1 MEARNMIKVLLVD
14 DHILIRKGIALLLT
28 NYPDIEVVGEASDG
42 AEAIQMAEQ
51 LEPHV
56 ILMDISIPE
65 GIDGLTATVEIK
77 RHQPDIKII
86 MLTMHNEVIYVHQS
100 IQAGA
105 DGYILKNSKGNE
117 MYDAIQAVFT
127 GRKYYEV
134 GIPEEQLEKLSKK
147 TGEDQVDILSP
158 REKEILRLTIL
169 GYTNIQIA
177 EKLFISTK
185 TVENHKSNIM
195 QKLEIKTRAELI
207 QYGLVNKYLD

>member
-1 MEARNMIKVLLVD
+1 MIKVLLVD
-14 DHILIRKGIALLLT
+14 DHVLIRKGIALLLT

-65 GIDGLTATVEIK
+65 GIDGLTATAEIK
-77 RHQPDIKII
+77 RQQPDIKII

-117 MYDAIQAVFT
+117 MYDAIQTVFT
-127 GRKYYEV
+127 GRKFYEV
-134 GIPEEQLEKLSKK
+134 GLPEEQLEKLSKK
-147 TGEDQVDILSP
+147 TSGKEVDILSP
-158 REKEILRLTIL
+158 REQEILRLTIL
-169 GYTNIQIA
+169 GYTNMQIA
-177 EKLFISTK
+177 EKLFISPK

-207 QYGLVNKYLD
+207 QYGLVNNYLD

>member
-1 MEARNMIKVLLVD
+1 MIKVLLVD
-14 DHILIRKGIALLLT
+14 DHVLIRKGIALLLT

-42 AEAIQMAEQ
+42 AEAIRLAEQ

-65 GIDGLTATVEIK
+65 GIDGLTATAEIK
-77 RHQPDIKII
+77 RHQPDVKVII
-86 MLTMHNEVIYVHQS
+86 LTMHNEVIYVHQS

-117 MYDAIQAVFT
+117 MYDAIQTVFT
-127 GRKYYEV
+127 GRKYFEA
-134 GIPEEQLEKLSKK
+134 GIPEEQLEKLSQQRDM
-147 TGEDQVDILSP
+147 EQVDILSP
-158 REKEILRLTIL
+158 REQEILKLTML

-177 EKLFISTK
+177 EKLFISSK